1 MEWKLFMSMKI
12 VTYLIYVWGI
22 WNIITFLLM
31 GADKLI
37 AKLDGWRISE
47 ATLLGTAF
55 CMGAIGS
62 FLGSRIFH
70 HKTRKR
76 KFQIGL
82 PLALLVNAAVV
93 CIVWYFVHY

>member
-1 MEWKLFMSMKI
+1 MEVAFTNILVFAWA
-12 VTYLIYVWGI
+12 I
-22 WNIITFLLM
+22 WNVITFFLM
-31 GADKLI
+31 GVDKLI

-55 CMGAIGS
+55 CMGGVGS

-70 HKTRKR
+70 HKTRKK

-82 PLALLVNAAVV
+82 PLAIVVNAAVV
-93 CIVWYFVHY
+93 VIIWYFCNMNA

>member
-1 MEWKLFMSMKI
+1 MSAKVLLYI
-12 VTYLIYVWGI
+12 ICAWGI
-22 WNIITFLLM
+22 WNVITFLLM
-31 GADKLI
+31 GFDKLR

-55 CMGAIGS
+55 CMGAVGS

-70 HKTRKR
+70 HKTRKP

-82 PLALLVNAAVV
+82 PAALVVNALVAAVV
-93 CIVWYFVHY
+93 WYLINR